1 MAEILAGKEGEERL
15 LFKSVGGRPPTAAPP
30 KDLKKEK
37 EGRKTRISDAAKKLP
52 RNVRLLL
59 DKPRVH
65 FEGRRAE
72 YRLREFQS
80 THPKKRTKRLC
91 QAKSTAPEAWPGGVW
106 PWGVASMV
114 RTRKPGSRRTLMG
127 LFHRRR
133 PLPYATIT
141 LPNRSRR
148 NRRPPATTFCN

>member
-37 EGRKTRISDAAKKLP
+37 ERRKTRISDAAKKLP

-106 PWGVASMV
+106 PWGGTPHRAPSCV
-114 RTRKPGSRRTLMG
+114 LG
-127 LFHRRR
+127 LGAWIDPCEETGFVQ
-133 PLPYATIT
+133 
-141 LPNRSRR
+141 N
-148 NRRPPATTFCN
+148 